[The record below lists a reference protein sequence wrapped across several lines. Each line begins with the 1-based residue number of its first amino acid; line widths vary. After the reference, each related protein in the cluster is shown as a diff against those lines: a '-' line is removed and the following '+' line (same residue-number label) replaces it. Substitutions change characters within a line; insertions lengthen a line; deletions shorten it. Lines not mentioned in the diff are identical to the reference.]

1 MSDDRKAI
9 DQIPAIAR
17 VPNDPRSRAIREW
30 EKFIEAV
37 SKLNA
42 SGVDRALD
50 DRLDE
55 YHRVNAIT
63 TLATALDHG
72 RALLRD
78 LRQVR

>member
-1 MSDDRKAI
+1 MSDQSRAI
-9 DQIPAIAR
+9 DQVPKIAR
-17 VPNDPRSRAIREW
+17 VPNDPRLRAIRDW

-63 TLATALDHG
+63 TLADALDHG
-72 RALLRD
+72 RALLHD
-78 LRQVR
+78 LRQIK